1 MEFRPLYPLRTAR
14 LLLRPLT
21 VEDTDALLSY
31 RSLEEVC
38 RFVPFEPMNRAT
50 IMDKLEGR
58 WAQTAFTAENSG
70 VILGVELADG
80 ARLVGDIT
88 LFLQS
93 ELHRSA
99 EIGWIL
105 DPAHSGRGYATEA
118 AAELMRLG
126 FQELGLHRIVAR
138 VDARNGPSLQLAE
151 RLGMRREA
159 HLIENEWFKGGWS
172 DEIDFAML
180 ETEWRSGQRA
190 RGAAVIGP
198 PASPVLGVPSGSISS
213 TSVSSVASGQCSTP
227 RETT

>member
-1 MEFRPLYPLRTAR
+1 MEFRPVYPLRTAR

-38 RFVPFEPMNRAT
+38 RFVPFEPMNRET
-50 IMDKLEGR
+50 IMERLEGR
-58 WAQTAFTAENSG
+58 WAQTAFTADNAG
-70 VILGVELADG
+70 VILGVELADC
-80 ARLVGDIT
+80 ARLVGDVT
-88 LFLQS
+88 LFQWS
-93 ELHRSA
+93 ELHRCA
-99 EIGWIL
+99 ELGWIL
-105 DPAHSGRGYATEA
+105 DPAHSGHGYATEA

-138 VDARNGPSLQLAE
+138 VDARNDPSLRLAE

-172 DEIDFAML
+172 DEIAFAML
-180 ETEWRSGQRA
+180 ETEWRSDQML

-198 PASPVLGVPSGSISS
+198 PASPVLGVPSGSISN

-227 RETT
+227 RGTT

>member
-1 MEFRPLYPLRTAR
+1 MEVRPVYPLRTAR

-38 RFVPFEPMNRAT
+38 RFVPFEPMNRET
-50 IMDKLEGR
+50 IMERLEGR
-58 WAQTAFTAENSG
+58 WAQTAFTADNAG

-80 ARLVGDIT
+80 ARLVGDVT
-88 LFLQS
+88 LFQWS
-93 ELHRSA
+93 ELHRCA
-99 EIGWIL
+99 ELGWIL
-105 DPAHSGRGYATEA
+105 DPAHSGHGYATEA

-138 VDARNGPSLQLAE
+138 VDARNDPSLRLAE

-180 ETEWRSGQRA
+180 ETEWRSDQML

-198 PASPVLGVPSGSISS
+198 PASPVLGVPSGSISN

-227 RETT
+227 RGTT